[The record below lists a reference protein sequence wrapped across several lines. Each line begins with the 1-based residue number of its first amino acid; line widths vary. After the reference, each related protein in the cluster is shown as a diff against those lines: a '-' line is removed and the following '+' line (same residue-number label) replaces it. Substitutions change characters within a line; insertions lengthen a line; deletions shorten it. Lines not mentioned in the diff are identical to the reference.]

1 MTQKQAGRSQD
12 GSAAAQT
19 SAQSETEFYSITSLG
34 NNIANPGLNAAGT
47 DFVRLGEAHFADGIS
62 TLVGGPNPR
71 SISNIVVGQGDPTIP
86 NPQGLSGMLYAWG
99 QFIDHDLD
107 LSLTDHVTPIDVL
120 IPTGDAYFAAGS
132 LLPMTRAVIDPA
144 TGPGTGKPAIA
155 VNAISGWLDASMVY
169 GSDAVTAAKLRQA
182 DGHLTTSTGNNLP
195 IVNGSFLAGDVRATE
210 NPSLTA
216 LQTLFL
222 REHNYQVDRLH
233 AAHPD
238 LDGDALY
245 HQARAIVTAEIQ
257 HITYDEFLP
266 HLLGSTAIK
275 PYDGY
280 DPAIDPRI
288 SVEFAGAAYR
298 FGHSIVSAETE
309 RIDEAGN
316 LVGPG
321 LELRDTFGMT
331 PAAFA
336 AASGADGFLRHLGD
350 DASQTMDVRIVEDL
364 RNFLIDPPVGQDL
377 ASINIQRGRDLG
389 LGTLNETREDLGLAP
404 YRDFSE
410 ITDDQ
415 ATVAAMRTAF
425 GTIDAVDLW
434 TGGLAEGHAPGSLI
448 GPTFSAIIGSQFER
462 LRDGDRLWY
471 ENGQFDRQT
480 LSDIQ
485 HTTLSTII
493 ARDTDTRAIQ
503 DDVFTFYDRHA
514 SDVASDTPNAS
525 QLVIGT
531 NGDAHLMGG
540 PNNDML
546 VAGTG
551 HQTMT
556 GGDGNDQF
564 VFAADTRAVVTD
576 FQPGRDHL
584 VFEGNAGTVPDI
596 SAGQGASRSHLGHD
610 GLAAAPVIV
619 QDDGHA
625 VVTYGSVRVELPGLS
640 AAQLTP
646 DDYSFS

>member
-1 MTQKQAGRSQD
+1 MAAYSVD
-12 GSAAAQT
+12 GS
-19 SAQSETEFYSITSLG
+19 G
-34 NNIANPGLNAAGT
+34 NNLSQPGLNAAGT
-47 DFVRLGEAHFADGIS
+47 NFARLGAAHFADGIS
-62 TLVGGPNPR
+62 SLVDGPNPR
-71 SISNIVVGQGDPTIP
+71 TISNIVVGEGDPTIP

-107 LSLTDHVTPIDVL
+107 LSLTDHVTPINVL
-120 IPTGDAYFAAGS
+120 IPAGDAYFAAGS

-144 TGPGTGKPAIA
+144 TGAGTGKPAIA

-169 GSDAVTAAKLRQA
+169 GSDTATAASLRRP
-182 DGHLTTSTGNNLP
+182 DGHLATSAGDNLP
-195 IVNGSFLAGDVRATE
+195 IVNGAFVAGDVRATE

-222 REHNYQVDRLH
+222 REHNFQVDRLH
-233 AAHPD
+233 AADPR
-238 LDGDALY
+238 LDGEALY
-245 HQARAIVTAEIQ
+245 QQARAIVTAEIQ

-266 HLLGSTAIK
+266 HLLGPGAIGS
-275 PYDGY
+275 YRGY
-280 DPAIDPRI
+280 DAGIDPRI

-309 RIDEAGN
+309 RVDEAGN
-316 LVGPG
+316 LIGPG

-404 YRDFSE
+404 YHDFSE
-410 ITDDQ
+410 ITGDR
-415 ATVAAMRTAF
+415 ATVAALREAF
-425 GTIDAVDLW
+425 GTVDAVDLW

-471 ENGQFDRQT
+471 QNDQFDRET

-485 HTTLSTII
+485 HTSLSDII
-493 ARDTDTRAIQ
+493 LRNTDTQFIQ
-503 DDVFTFYDRHA
+503 DDVFTFYDRHG
-514 SDVASDTPNAS
+514 SDVASEHPEAP

-531 NGDAHLMGG
+531 PGEAQLVGG
-540 PNNDML
+540 AESDML

-551 HQTMT
+551 HQTLT
-556 GGDGNDQF
+556 GGGGSDRF
-564 VFAADTRAVVTD
+564 VFTTDTRAVITD

-584 VFEGNAGTVPDI
+584 VFEEQAG
-596 SAGQGASRSHLGHD
+596 AGGDAHGR
-610 GLAAAPVIV
+610 LAAASLHHGHHASTAEPMIV
-619 QDDGHA
+619 QVQGHA
-625 VVTYGSVRVELPGLS
+625 VVIYGSVQVALPGIS
-640 AAQLTP
+640 ATELRP
-646 DDYSFS
+646 DDYSFA